1 MKLLVKCQRMNG
13 VALISG
19 KDDNHAVSEYLG
31 SIVTAREEKVAV
43 IMASS
48 HFFSLLSDGSEARK
62 TDFDKELVLIRIE
75 RGGIPVY
82 ITFSLFEMSDF
93 GGTDAASLKEEIDQ
107 IFDKEKGFLRLD
119 SKKYEQSLVIAT
131 ADGASVNFGPYT
143 GLLTKIAATRPWL
156 LKRHC
161 SNRRTE
167 LAIKTVFEES
177 IFKEVEDL
185 YVGIFYFHKN
195 SGKVLNEVKEACK
208 ALGIQ
213 YYKLKKIHGTR
224 FVQHRRRALK
234 RLLDIWP
241 GIVTAYENIESD
253 RKTKGE
259 TRAKVKGYLK
269 KLRSYKFFQKV
280 INFLDILDCIAPV
293 SLVFEGKGGIFEVA
307 HVIAKLEVNLNYFEC
322 SESLIRKFPSN
333 DSNDITVRYL
343 RMGHALKKPENREYI
358 NIPFDFM
365 TYSKSDQDIVKDG
378 AIELNSNLIRTIKER
393 FEDFLG
399 DTIFTSMKWFDP
411 QYWEDS
417 SDCGLE
423 DTNFIISHFKIP
435 LEANGLN

>member
-1 MKLLVKCQRMNG
+1 
-13 VALISG
+13 
-19 KDDNHAVSEYLG
+19 
-31 SIVTAREEKVAV
+31 
-43 IMASS
+43 
-48 HFFSLLSDGSEARK
+48 
-62 TDFDKELVLIRIE
+62 
-75 RGGIPVY
+75 
-82 ITFSLFEMSDF
+82 MS
-93 GGTDAASLKEEIDQ
+93 
-107 IFDKEKGFLRLD
+107 
-119 SKKYEQSLVIAT
+119 AT
-131 ADGASVNFGPYT
+131 ADGASVNFGAYN

-156 LKRHC
+156 LKIHC
-161 SNRRTE
+161 SNHRTE

-293 SLVFEGKGGIFEVA
+293 SLVFEGEGLLPFEVA
-307 HVIAKLEVNLNYFEC
+307 HVIAKLEVNLNYFE
-322 SESLIRKFPSN
+322 
-333 DSNDITVRYL
+333 
-343 RMGHALKKPENREYI
+343 
-358 NIPFDFM
+358 
-365 TYSKSDQDIVKDG
+365 
-378 AIELNSNLIRTIKER
+378 
-393 FEDFLG
+393 
-399 DTIFTSMKWFDP
+399 
-411 QYWEDS
+411 
-417 SDCGLE
+417 
-423 DTNFIISHFKIP
+423 
-435 LEANGLN
+435 